1 MRRAEKEITDP
12 QEIDA
17 ILAEATVC
25 RIAMIDA
32 GTPYVVPVCFGYEA
46 GALYIHSAS
55 RGRKIEALRKNPL
68 VCFEMDTSEEP
79 VTSPTP
85 CRWGMRYRSI
95 IGFGKATFILQ
106 SEEKT
111 AALNCIMKHYT
122 GRGGFMFPEEE
133 LSGVCVVKVSIDH
146 LTGKKSGY

>member
-12 QEIDA
+12 REIDA
-17 ILAEATVC
+17 ILSEATVC

-46 GALYIHSAS
+46 GALYFHSAS

-68 VCFEMDTSEEP
+68 VCFEMDTGDQTVP
-79 VTSPTP
+79 SPTP

-95 IGFGKATFILQ
+95 IGFGKATFINHP
-106 SEEKT
+106 EEKT
-111 AALNCIMKHYT
+111 AALNCIMKHYA
-122 GRGGFMFPEEE
+122 GGEAFTFPQEA
-133 LSGVCVVKVSIDH
+133 LSGVCVVKVSIEYM
-146 LTGKKSGY
+146 TGKKSG